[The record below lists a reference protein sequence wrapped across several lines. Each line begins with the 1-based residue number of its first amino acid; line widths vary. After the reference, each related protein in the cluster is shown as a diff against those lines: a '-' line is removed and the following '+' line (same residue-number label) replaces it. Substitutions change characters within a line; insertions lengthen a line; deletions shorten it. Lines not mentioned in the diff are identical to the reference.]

1 MSESTSTINRR
12 NFLKLSGFTG
22 TGLMIGLSL
31 KANGE
36 SVIEKITQSYLE
48 KQKALQ
54 ELTGAG
60 SRYDLSPFVVIEPTG
75 QITLMNPRPEIGQGV
90 YQSVPSLIAEELEV
104 PLEGVTIQQTGG
116 QKKYGNGQFAGGSA
130 SVRTSYMQMR
140 QIGAAAKEMLVMA
153 AAQQWGVPVSEC
165 YADNAKIMHR
175 PSGKT
180 LGYGDVAAAAA
191 KLEVPKNPTLKDP
204 KNFKI
209 LGKRYPRPDVPLK
222 STGKA
227 MFGIDVK
234 VPGMVYASIERC
246 PVFGGKLVRYDDT
259 AAKKVKGVIG
269 VETCERDING
279 HHSVGVAV
287 LAENYW
293 AALQGRKALKVTWDY
308 DGNESFNSKDF
319 AESLRQSAKEEGAI
333 DHQSGDF
340 DKAFAE
346 APVKLEAFYETPVV
360 SHSPIE
366 PMNCVCNW
374 YDGNKIEIWASTQ
387 VPGRIMDQFT
397 KKYNI
402 PEENIT
408 IHVLFSGGGFGRRL
422 YPDYV
427 EEAIELSKKIGKP
440 VKSLWTRE
448 DDTKMG
454 PFRPMTFSAFKGA
467 LDANGNPL
475 AFQHKVIAPTLDG
488 NKNYDKTKSN
498 GTMTEG
504 ISEQKYEIPNIKNLY
519 VFHYMPVPLAAWRA
533 VTSTTLA
540 FSHESF
546 IDEMAVAA
554 KKDPIAFRL
563 DMLTKDT
570 DTKTLMQKLKEVSK
584 WETPLP
590 TGWGR
595 GVAQWE
601 FFAGLAGYVVEVSK
615 KGNGIQIEKAYAVI
629 DLGTVVNPDTVEA
642 QVQGAAVMALTAAI
656 KNGITFNNGQTVQ
669 SNFNNNPLVRINEMP
684 PVEVHI
690 IANGGPKIKGVG
702 EPGLPPFAPALCNAI
717 YAATGKRIRK
727 LPFDINHI
735 V

>member
-504 ISEQKYEIPNIKNLY
+504 ISEQKYEIPNMKNLY

-554 KKDPIAFRL
+554 KKDPMAFRL

-590 TGWGR
+590 AGWGR
-595 GVAQWE
+595 GVAQW
-601 FFAGLAGYVVEVSK
+601 
-615 KGNGIQIEKAYAVI
+615 
-629 DLGTVVNPDTVEA
+629 
-642 QVQGAAVMALTAAI
+642 
-656 KNGITFNNGQTVQ
+656 
-669 SNFNNNPLVRINEMP
+669 
-684 PVEVHI
+684 
-690 IANGGPKIKGVG
+690 
-702 EPGLPPFAPALCNAI
+702 
-717 YAATGKRIRK
+717 
-727 LPFDINHI
+727 
-735 V
+735 